1 MSARCGNCGFLNPV
15 ETKFCGQCGQ
25 SMSISCPRCHFTN
38 PGGFKFCGN
47 CGFALTPAPEPQ
59 PSQPRAE
66 RRQLTVMFCDLVGST
81 VLSQQLDPEDLR
93 DLVRDYQK
101 VCGAAIRQFEG
112 TVAQY
117 LGDGILVYFGYP
129 KAHEDDARRA
139 VLAGLEILKAIARLS
154 QQWQTRH
161 ADPLAVRI
169 GIHTGIVVV
178 GEMGDER
185 KHEQLALGEAP
196 NLAARLQGLA
206 QPGTIA
212 ISSATHRLVESY
224 FRFENMGAHRAK
236 GIADPVEVYRVV
248 GECNPSDRKDDIVR
262 ATSPSFVGRDS
273 ELTQLLDAWQDA
285 KRGISRPVLVMGEAG
300 IGKSRL
306 VQTFEN
312 AASREPHEQLACYGS
327 PYFQNSAMYPLCDM
341 LARWI
346 GFDDEDTDVS
356 KLSKLETFAREYDFT
371 EIEDL
376 ATIAARLNIDTSNRF
391 SPLTLSP
398 QAQRQKM
405 HAILVRA
412 IRQLAR
418 QAPLLWIVEDLHWV
432 DPSTLAFF
440 EEAIAQ
446 LATEPILFVGT
457 ARPEFHSEWG
467 NSMFQVLTLAHLE
480 SEQIEQLLTQIAGNK
495 TLPVEVVTHVVN
507 KTDGVPLFV
516 EELTKMVL
524 ESDIVEDAG
533 NRYALKG
540 TLPLLTIP
548 STLQDSLMA
557 RLDRLAPV
565 KELAQLGATIG
576 REFSYDLIRAVARQD
591 EPILQSGLSQLEDAG
606 VLCGHQ
612 RAKLGKYAFRNAL
625 IRDVAYNS
633 LLKSQRYTYHQRI
646 AIALATEFAETETVR
661 PEMVAYHYTAGGD
674 VEHAIPYWYRAGE
687 RAAAASANVEA
698 IAHFDQGLQ
707 LLEQLPETPEQMAQ
721 AIALYLDKGSALM
734 SLKGYAAAE
743 VEDAFQQAH
752 ALCDRLP
759 EAPQRFK
766 AVWGLYGF
774 YAVRAQ
780 YDIAWPLAR
789 QLEQMAATS
798 GLNEQQ
804 LIAHLALGMTHAQL
818 GRATQAGEEL
828 ERAIA
833 AFPDVRSASPSWPL
847 LCHGAL
853 LALGWRA
860 WGLWKQGHVDTALQS
875 IDRAFAVARENA
887 HPMLMTVAFASAA
900 ALYRLLRQFDLA
912 ATQAA
917 NAIAIATEQGFP
929 FWLGWANVT
938 AGQCQVANGAWDE
951 GIAQIERG
959 LSICRETGAE
969 EGRPDALVVL
979 AEACLLAG
987 QVERGLEA
995 IAEAREHA
1003 ERTHEENFLSELYR
1017 VQGELLGK
1025 LGETAI
1031 ASDGLSAVACFERSL
1046 EIARQQETPMLALRA
1061 VLGWNRCEAARSPES
1076 CALLAERLD
1085 TFPSDLDILDLR
1097 EARELLDHMSE
1108 KFAFN

>member
-1 MSARCGNCGFLNPV
+1 MGAQCENCGFLNPV
-15 ETKFCGQCGQ
+15 GTKFCGQCGR
-25 SMSISCPRCHFTN
+25 SLSIACPRCNFAN
-38 PGGFKFCGN
+38 PSGFKFCGN
-47 CGFALTPAPEPQ
+47 CGFALTPAPQ
-59 PSQPRAE
+59 PLKPRAE

-101 VCGAAIRQFEG
+101 ACGTAIRQFEG

-139 VLAGLEILKAIARLS
+139 VLAGLEVLKAIAALS

-161 ADPLAVRI
+161 VEPLAVRI

-206 QPGTIA
+206 EPDTIA
-212 ISSATHRLVESY
+212 ISSATHRLVANY
-224 FRFENMGAHRAK
+224 FKFEAMGAHRAK

-248 GECNPSDRKDDIVR
+248 GECNPSDRPDESDR
-262 ATSPSFVGRDS
+262 ATSVSCVGRDS
-273 ELTQLLDAWQDA
+273 ELTQLLDAWEEA
-285 KRGISRPVLVMGEAG
+285 KRGTNRSVLVMGEAG

-306 VQTFEN
+306 VQTFEDAVGAEN
-312 AASREPHEQLACYGS
+312 HEQLACYGS

-341 LARWI
+341 LARWM
-346 GFDDEDTDVS
+346 GFEDEDTDAG
-356 KLSKLETFAREYDFT
+356 KLAKLEIFARRYGVADE
-371 EIEDL
+371 EDL
-376 ATIAARLNIDTSNRF
+376 ATIAVRLDIDVGDRF
-391 SPLTLSP
+391 PPLTLSP

-405 HAILVRA
+405 NAILVGA

-446 LATEPILFVGT
+446 LASEPILFVGT
-457 ARPEFHSEWG
+457 ARPEFQPTWPPESYCAIALNH
-467 NSMFQVLTLAHLE
+467 LT
-480 SEQIEQLLTQIAGNK
+480 SGQTEQLLGQIVGDKA
-495 TLPVEVVTHVVN
+495 LPPEVIAHVVN

-524 ESDIVEDAG
+524 ESGIVEDAG

-540 TLPLLTIP
+540 RLPLLTIP

-576 REFSYDLIRAVARQD
+576 REFSYDLMQAVAGRD
-591 EPILQSGLSQLEDAG
+591 ETTLRSGLSQLEEAG

-612 RAKLGKYAFRNAL
+612 RSRLGKYAFRNAL

-633 LLKSQRYTYHQRI
+633 LLKSQRYAYHQRI
-646 AIALATEFAETETVR
+646 AIALATEFAEAETVR

-674 VEHAIPYWYRAGE
+674 IENAVPYWYRAGE

-698 IAHFDQGLQ
+698 IAHFDKGLQ
-707 LLEQLPETPEQMAQ
+707 LLENLPENPARMEQ
-721 AIALYLDKGSALM
+721 AIALLLDKGSALM
-734 SLKGYAAAE
+734 SLKGYAATE
-743 VEDAFQQAH
+743 VEEAFQRAH
-752 ALCDRLP
+752 SLCDRLP

-780 YDIAWPLAR
+780 YDIAWQLAR

-798 GLNEQQ
+798 DRNDWQ
-804 LIAHLALGMTHAQL
+804 LIAHVALGMTHAEL
-818 GRATQAGEEL
+818 GRATQAGEAL
-828 ERAIA
+828 DIAIA
-833 AFPDVRSASPSWPL
+833 AFPSVRSPSASWPL
-847 LCHGAL
+847 LCQGML

-860 WGLWKQGHVDTALQS
+860 WGLWKQGRIDAALQTS
-875 IDRAFAVARENA
+875 DRAFAIARENA
-887 HPMLMTVAFASAA
+887 HPMLMTVAFTTAA
-900 ALYRLLRQFDLA
+900 ALHRLLRQFDTA
-912 ATQAA
+912 ASHAA
-917 NAIAIATEQGFP
+917 NAIAIASEQGFP

-938 AGQCQVANGAWDE
+938 AGQCQVEFGQWDE
-951 GIAQIERG
+951 GIDQIERG
-959 LSICRETGAE
+959 ISICRDTGAE
-969 EGRPDALVVL
+969 EGLPDALVVL

-987 QVERGLEA
+987 RFDRGLEA
-995 IAEAREHA
+995 SADARAHV
-1003 ERTHEENFLSELYR
+1003 ERTSEGNFLSELYR

-1031 ASDGLSAVACFERSL
+1031 ASDGLSAVASFERSL
-1046 EIARQQETPMLALRA
+1046 AVARQQETLLLELRA
-1061 VLGWNRCEAARSPES
+1061 VLGWNRCEKARAPES
-1076 CALLAERLD
+1076 RTLLSELLRE
-1085 TFPSDLDILDLR
+1085 FPQDLDIPDLS
-1097 EARELLDHMSE
+1097 EARQLLGLSS
-1108 KFAFN
+1108 

>member
-1 MSARCGNCGFLNPV
+1 
-15 ETKFCGQCGQ
+15 
-25 SMSISCPRCHFTN
+25 
-38 PGGFKFCGN
+38 
-47 CGFALTPAPEPQ
+47 
-59 PSQPRAE
+59 
-66 RRQLTVMFCDLVGST
+66 
-81 VLSQQLDPEDLR
+81 
-93 DLVRDYQK
+93 
-101 VCGAAIRQFEG
+101 
-112 TVAQY
+112 
-117 LGDGILVYFGYP
+117 
-129 KAHEDDARRA
+129 
-139 VLAGLEILKAIARLS
+139 
-154 QQWQTRH
+154 
-161 ADPLAVRI
+161 
-169 GIHTGIVVV
+169 
-178 GEMGDER
+178 
-185 KHEQLALGEAP
+185 
-196 NLAARLQGLA
+196 
-206 QPGTIA
+206 
-212 ISSATHRLVESY
+212 VESY
-224 FRFENMGAHRAK
+224 FKFEDMGAHRAK

-262 ATSPSFVGRDS
+262 ASSPSFVGRDS
-273 ELTQLLDAWQDA
+273 ELTQLLNAWQDA

-306 VQTFEN
+306 VQTFED

-376 ATIAARLNIDTSNRF
+376 ATIAARLNIDTSDRF

-457 ARPEFHSEWG
+457 ARPEFHSKWG
-467 NSMFQVLTLAHLE
+467 NSMFQVLTLAHLK

-495 TLPVEVVTHVVN
+495 TLPVEVVAHVVN

-524 ESDIVEDAG
+524 ESGIVEDAG

-646 AIALATEFAETETVR
+646 SIALATEFVETETVR

-707 LLEQLPETPEQMAQ
+707 LLEQLPETPERMAQ

-847 LCHGAL
+847 LCHGVL

-860 WGLWKQGHVDTALQS
+860 WGLWKQG
-875 IDRAFAVARENA
+875 
-887 HPMLMTVAFASAA
+887 
-900 ALYRLLRQFDLA
+900 
-912 ATQAA
+912 
-917 NAIAIATEQGFP
+917 
-929 FWLGWANVT
+929 
-938 AGQCQVANGAWDE
+938 
-951 GIAQIERG
+951 
-959 LSICRETGAE
+959 
-969 EGRPDALVVL
+969 
-979 AEACLLAG
+979 
-987 QVERGLEA
+987 
-995 IAEAREHA
+995 
-1003 ERTHEENFLSELYR
+1003 
-1017 VQGELLGK
+1017 
-1025 LGETAI
+1025 
-1031 ASDGLSAVACFERSL
+1031 
-1046 EIARQQETPMLALRA
+1046 
-1061 VLGWNRCEAARSPES
+1061 
-1076 CALLAERLD
+1076 
-1085 TFPSDLDILDLR
+1085 
-1097 EARELLDHMSE
+1097 
-1108 KFAFN
+1108 